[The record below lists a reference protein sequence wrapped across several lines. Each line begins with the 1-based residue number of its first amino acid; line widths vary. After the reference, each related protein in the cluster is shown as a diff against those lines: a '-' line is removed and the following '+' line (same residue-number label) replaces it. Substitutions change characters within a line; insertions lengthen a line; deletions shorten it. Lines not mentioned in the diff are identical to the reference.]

1 MEEMNNTQGGPVIGQ
16 DNRKVKPYSK
26 RIIFFL
32 LILIAG
38 IIFTISFQMEAS
50 RKARKTEQEV
60 TYSSSG
66 SNWDFAKML
75 EEFQAT
81 TARNRPPEPIV
92 MPQVVIENFSSTPIE
107 EPKIK
112 SIATPPRPPRL
123 RYFSNQEDKQAASQI
138 KMLNTAA
145 IMNPPM
151 VAGFEDMQPQQQQQP
166 QMVQTITQGG
176 SSSIDPVTLAA
187 LAQADPNR
195 QVQKEDFLRKNAA
208 NMTSQGY
215 SENLPIPQ
223 QFYLELKA
231 GTVIPGM
238 LITGLNSDL
247 PGPVMGQVSENIWD
261 STHGKHVLIPKGTK
275 ILGVYDSQITYG
287 QKRVLVVWNRLILPN
302 GTTLN
307 IAGSPGLDQ
316 VGYSGMKGKVDEH
329 WGRMI
334 TAALLA
340 SLFVTGAEVIS
351 PSEDNNRT
359 GNEAKSPGEIASEQA
374 ANAILEM
381 SSNLMNKTMNIQP
394 TITIRPGK
402 RFNIFV
408 EKDIVFPE
416 PYHMGLN

>member
-1 MEEMNNTQGGPVIGQ
+1 MAEIDNNGNLIIDQ
-16 DNRKVKPYSK
+16 DKRKTKPYSK
-26 RIIFFL
+26 RIIIFGIL
-32 LILIAG
+32 LIAAVV
-38 IIFTISFQMEAS
+38 FTIAAQSQ
-50 RKARKTEQEV
+50 RKIESNGPEQARSYNAPKR
-60 TYSSSG
+60 
-66 SNWDFAKML
+66 DFASL
-75 EEFQAT
+75 AAEFQSSAKK
-81 TARNRPPEPIV
+81 AAPPAPYEVREVMVKTPEEKTIV
-92 MPQVVIENFSSTPIE
+92 KVAAPQLP
-107 EPKIK
+107 
-112 SIATPPRPPRL
+112 L
-123 RYFSNQEDKQAASQI
+123 RRKYYSNQEDKQSASQI

-145 IMNPPM
+145 MMNPPL
-151 VAGFEDMQPQQQQQP
+151 VAGFEDMQQQQQQKP
-166 QMVQTITQGG
+166 QIVQTTTQGG
-176 SSSIDPVTLAA
+176 TSGLDPVTLAA
-187 LAQADPNR
+187 LAQAQADPNR

-208 NMTSQGY
+208 NFTSQGY

-247 PGPVMGQVSENIWD
+247 PGPIMGQVSENIWD

-275 ILGVYDSQITYG
+275 ILGVYDSQVTYG
-287 QKRVLVVWNRLILPN
+287 QKRALVVWNRLILPN

-316 VGYSGMKGKVDEH
+316 SGYSGMKGKVDEH

-351 PSEDNNRT
+351 PSNENRT

-381 SSNLMNKTMNIQP
+381 SANLMNKNMNIQP
-394 TITIRPGK
+394 TITIRPGQ

-416 PYHMGLN
+416 PYPMGL